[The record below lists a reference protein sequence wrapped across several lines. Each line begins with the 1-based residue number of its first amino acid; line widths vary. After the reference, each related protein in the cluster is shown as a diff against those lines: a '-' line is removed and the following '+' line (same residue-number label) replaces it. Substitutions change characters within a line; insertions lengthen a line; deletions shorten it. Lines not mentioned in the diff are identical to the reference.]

1 MNEWNSD
8 VEIQNTERPKRLLV
22 LCILSWVYLGISI
35 ISGLVDLFFGPVSDE
50 KMREYKVDTLSA
62 VNEFKDLGLDW
73 LADNM
78 EKIGY
83 LTEVFNKNHFAVN
96 ALTLLFV
103 FVGLAGT
110 LLMYRGRKLGFHLY
124 IVYNLLAISH
134 VYIFLGPADVP
145 SMLTVWSIAISG
157 LFVYLYSRH
166 LNWMK

>member
-8 VEIQNTERPKRLLV
+8 VEIQNTERPKGLLV
-22 LCILSWVYLGISI
+22 LCILSWVNAGISI
-35 ISGLVDLFFGPVSDE
+35 ISGLINLLGGPLSEV
-50 KMREYKVDTLSA
+50 KMREQKVEALSA
-62 VNEFKDLGLDW
+62 VNELHDMGFNW